1 MSSYSGSP
9 SRSSYVAH
17 ASLEQSLIDEELAAA
32 EADGVIVGALSFEP
46 PMSCTTVRNQEGQ
59 RMDELRELR
68 DSFEAA
74 LAWEPSNP
82 VDARFDEATIQDQ
95 IDDLLPPVME
105 DEEDIKAAGTPS
117 HTHTHTRTHTPTTP
131 QKNHNG
137 RILSNQNQFQPFSTI
152 SVKPTHEKFSPS
164 SFLSSPSMMMMVA
177 DMCGLV

>member
-117 HTHTHTRTHTPTTP
+117 HTHTYTHTYTNNTP
-131 QKNHNG
+131 KKSQ
-137 RILSNQNQFQPFSTI
+137 RSNIIQPKSISTI
-152 SVKPTHEKFSPS
+152 FNNFSQTHARKIF
-164 SFLSSPSMMMMVA
+164 SFLFPFFPVH
-177 DMCGLV
+177 DDDGG